1 MKVLNYMGAA
11 YIIGAVSL
19 IWLGVL
25 TFFFLKE
32 RSYLRLLFPQDESRD
47 IRAKLREVVEAVAQF
62 KQENSLL
69 AKKLDELT
77 IEGLQH
83 IQRVEIVRYN
93 PYNDTG
99 GDQSF
104 SVILIDGKLNGLL
117 ITSLHSRSGTRIY
130 TKIIKAGKSDLD
142 LSKEETDLLTKA
154 LK

>member
-1 MKVLNYMGAA
+1 MGAA

-47 IRAKLREVVEAVAQF
+47 IRAKLREVVEAVTQF

-77 IEGLQH
+77 IEELQH

-130 TKIIKAGKSDLD
+130 TKIIKSGKSDLD
-142 LSKEETDLLTKA
+142 LSKEEKDLLVKA
-154 LK
+154 VK